1 MIGGVGGGRHT
12 SGLGH
17 GVVSHWFVPILEQEE
32 EEGAGHLSS
41 GMEWHRASVAAAPA
55 LLQGWWMEGWPCLS
69 LCHMGACPSSSWDS
83 SGEVDSTVWACV
95 ACAASAA
102 RCSLLCQHLG
112 PQLHPR
118 VLGRGG
124 CGTWPLVTP
133 SLHRTPLLLGTFTN
147 YISRFSHFEAALGAS
162 WLIATSPIMIGRR
175 ASDFQAMADLWLSEL
190 ANEHGEN
197 ELFRLT

>member
-1 MIGGVGGGRHT
+1 MCPFWSRRRRRELGT
-12 SGLGH
+12 S
-17 GVVSHWFVPILEQEE
+17 
-32 EEGAGHLSS
+32 
-41 GMEWHRASVAAAPA
+41 AAAWSGTGRAWQLPRHSCRDGGWRGGLASHSATWVLAPA
-55 LLQGWWMEGWPCLS
+55 APGTPLGKWAALSGHAWPVL
-69 LCHMGACPSSSWDS
+69 H
-83 SGEVDSTVWACV
+83 
-95 ACAASAA
+95 
-102 RCSLLCQHLG
+102 
-112 PQLHPR
+112 PQLGAPCSASIW
-118 VLGRGG
+118 VPSCTPGCWGGGG

>member
-83 SGEVDSTVWACV
+83 SGEVGSTVWACV

-124 CGTWPLVTP
+124 VWNMAPCYSVPASHSSLARDFHKLHLPLF
-133 SLHRTPLLLGTFTN
+133 SL
-147 YISRFSHFEAALGAS
+147 
-162 WLIATSPIMIGRR
+162 
-175 ASDFQAMADLWLSEL
+175 
-190 ANEHGEN
+190 
-197 ELFRLT
+197 